1 MTRLLLTIGIALTL
15 STAVSPQTRPDL
27 SGSWKLDEERS
38 ISPTY
43 PGFVGPVVW
52 VITQSPE
59 TMTVEVHRG
68 PRTFSIAYT
77 LFDKLPAGAAPKP
90 PSYRGYWQ
98 GESLT
103 TESTQDIEGQTV
115 QTRETRSLA
124 SGGREMIVERLVQVE
139 HGYNVR
145 GARSYASGRDVFVKQ

>member
-1 MTRLLLTIGIALTL
+1 MTRLLITLGIVLALG
-15 STAVSPQTRPDL
+15 SVVAPQTRPDF

-43 PGFVGPVVW
+43 PGFVGPVTW

-68 PRTFSIAYT
+68 PRTFTIAYT

-90 PSYRGYWQ
+90 PSYRGHWN
-98 GESLT
+98 GESLI
-103 TESTQDIEGQTV
+103 TESSQDIEGQTV
-115 QTRETRSLA
+115 ETRETRSLA
-124 SGGREMIVERLVQVE
+124 NGGREMIVERTVQVE
-139 HGYNVR
+139 HGYTVR
-145 GARSYASGRDVFVKQ
+145 GARSYGSGRDIFVKQ